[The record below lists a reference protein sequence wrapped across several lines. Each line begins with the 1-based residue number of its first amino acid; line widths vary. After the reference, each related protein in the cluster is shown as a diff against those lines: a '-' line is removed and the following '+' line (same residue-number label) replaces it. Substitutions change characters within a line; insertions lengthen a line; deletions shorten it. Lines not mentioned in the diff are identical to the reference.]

1 MGALENT
8 MKETGFYT
16 LKRTEKE
23 KKESNGRKE
32 PQKERTWSQIFS
44 KGWMTTFFDGYSK
57 IYDYEGKEDES
68 PENVAKIIRKKRFR
82 EEGNFSKFLMAV
94 CDINLSESK
103 WRIALSVFSL
113 IAGGLVLI
121 PLKNLA
127 KFFLEFLP
135 YVFSRGLKKLARG
148 LWEYADHNK
157 NLLSYLVRFF
167 SLVTWGLEGIVLLIR
182 FFGRTLLS
190 PISGAVDAYRLGAG
204 PNEENKVF
212 GVALALGRFA
222 LSIAMITV
230 ALIFCVPMAIGLIAK
245 VAGLGAAVDAVEGI
259 ASMPTILPEF
269 FGLLTPIVQ
278 NFMPLATVSLISAI
292 SIWSATIAT
301 GALTASAVLQATKSS
316 TDEEKEAARLSV
328 LPESN
333 RDSRQNRHSDS
344 SHSSDNGSSS
354 YHSTVERIRQKYPA
368 AADREQHPNAGGAGS
383 RGSEGQHSPPPP
395 LASSSAGG
403 REGGVSGTNLG
414 SSRGRLSPSQ
424 LGQAEGGGSP
434 PARRSPSPR
443 LGAASN

>member
-1 MGALENT
+1 MARSASASTIT
-8 MKETGFYT
+8 MNETDFYT
-16 LKRTEKE
+16 SKRRRTEKSKLE
-23 KKESNGRKE
+23 PKK
-32 PQKERTWSQIFS
+32 RTAGDIFS

-57 IYDYEGKEDES
+57 IYDYDGDENES
-68 PENVAKIIRKKRFR
+68 PENVAKIIRKKRFK
-82 EEGNFSKFLMAV
+82 EEGKFAKFLMAV

-135 YVFSRGLKKLARG
+135 YVLSRGLKQLRHDLDAYANENEGVFSYLARA
-148 LWEYADHNK
+148 L
-157 NLLSYLVRFF
+157 
-167 SLVTWGLEGIVLLIR
+167 SLVTMMLEGIVRLIR

-204 PNEENKVF
+204 PNEEHKAL
-212 GVALALGRFA
+212 GVLFALGRFA

-301 GALTASAVLQATKSS
+301 GALTASAVLQATKSP
-316 TDEEKEAARLSV
+316 TEDEKEAAMKAVPTAIGAAAAAVLSQ
-328 LPESN
+328 ESV
-333 RDSRQNRHSDS
+333 S
-344 SHSSDNGSSS
+344 SSDPRFPYSSQYVRIQQEAAARQKRTAGGTSSSGKSSPSSSRKNSPPRGSSLN
-354 YHSTVERIRQKYPA
+354 HGREMPEHVLEEAQQPPA
-368 AADREQHPNAGGAGS
+368 NG
-383 RGSEGQHSPPPP
+383 
-395 LASSSAGG
+395 ASSSAA
-403 REGGVSGTNLG
+403 TPY
-414 SSRGRLSPSQ
+414 SSR
-424 LGQAEGGGSP
+424 
-434 PARRSPSPR
+434 
-443 LGAASN
+443 